1 MKNFLRIFPYV
12 FLTFSI
18 LFCTYFWNKIFV
30 PFDNSDIIGAYAN
43 NKYHSL
49 NDLVRYL
56 FFISIPVLSWIVSY
70 LLFNKKKIKKF
81 IYNFNNFEKD
91 RLSYNKNL
99 FYIFFII
106 SIFLI
111 AQFFSLDFN
120 IQKIDL

>member
-12 FLTFSI
+12 FLTSSI

-30 PFDNSDIIGAYAN
+30 PFDNSDIIGAYTN

-70 LLFNKKKIKKF
+70 LLFNKKK
-81 IYNFNNFEKD
+81 N
-91 RLSYNKNL
+91 
-99 FYIFFII
+99 
-106 SIFLI
+106 
-111 AQFFSLDFN
+111 
-120 IQKIDL
+120 